1 MKRKKCGITRRMS
14 KLGAAAL
21 SLCMLATG
29 FTIGNSL
36 LDADGA
42 TENLLAFPGAVGGG
56 KYATGGRGGEVYHVT
71 NLNDS
76 GTGSFRDAVSQ
87 SNRIV
92 VFDVSG
98 TIELQSNV
106 VCQSNITIAGQ
117 TAPGGSGITLKNYKL
132 GLGGT
137 NVICRFIS
145 SRPGPYK
152 ATSSG
157 NDALGGAGGSNSI
170 LDHCSI
176 GWASDEQWG
185 LYSKNDN
192 YTVQYS
198 IIGPAN
204 SWGGH
209 AKGVHGFGIMLGR
222 SNATYDHNLVIHCV
236 SRNFRGKV
244 TDQNAVDFTN
254 NVIYDWGYQTTYGTI
269 GHVNYVNNTLKAGN
283 STTGA
288 YHYAQ
293 VSNSENF
300 MLYLTGNRILNQD
313 DSVRNAEDANWSAIS
328 FKSGKD
334 EASTRSDTH
343 FAITVNGEDVSTA
356 MTAES
361 AADSYENVI
370 TYAGNGISS
379 ELRAA
384 IDRQCAEETKN
395 GTGSCSGTAAYDS
408 SVTDLDKY
416 SIACGV
422 TYEYPDAVLTKTIT
436 DADNDGMDD
445 TWELLRGLDPN
456 DPSDVNGDYCGG
468 GYTNIEYY
476 INDLTVDAFPEGVVT
491 LSPEIASIDPI
502 SAFSTIQAEDY
513 ASQSGV
519 RTEESDNGV
528 VNVGYI
534 ENGDY
539 IMFRNVDFE
548 DGGKCFTA
556 NVASTTAGAAI
567 EVYVGSTDGT
577 PVATLTVPNTGGW
590 QDYTMVSCNMTTV
603 SGTKNIYLK
612 FVGGDGY
619 LCNIDSFVFGRD
631 AIPMNGKLISN
642 LYVLDDTY
650 CSAYS
655 IGQNL
660 ADGALIFGD
669 REVTFVNLPTE
680 LVGAE
685 YITTAC
691 DAKSLTADLL
701 SLTAAADIT
710 LYVAQDARVTTTPA
724 WLSSWEKTA
733 LTFQSSSDVSFIVY
747 QTKLSAGEQITLG
760 QNGQASGCINYSV
773 MAVADTAQTTTEP
786 VGTAKKG
793 DVNCDGEVKV
803 GDVILL
809 NRFLAED
816 DAATIS
822 VQGLLNADMN
832 DSGAPDSDDAA
843 RILRILAGFA
853 SA

>member
-1 MKRKKCGITRRMS
+1 MKHNKCRRI
-14 KLGAAAL
+14 GALAL
-21 SLCMLATG
+21 SLCMLAAGMVTG
-29 FTIGNSL
+29 GSL
-36 LDADGA
+36 PTADGA
-42 TENLLAFPGAVGGG
+42 AGDLLAFPGAVGGG

-76 GTGSFRDAVSQ
+76 GAGSFRDAVSK
-87 SNRIV
+87 SGRIV

-98 TIELQSNV
+98 TIELESNV

-137 NVICRFIS
+137 NVICRFLS

-192 YTVQYS
+192 YTLQYS
-198 IIGPAN
+198 VIGPAN

-222 SNATYDHNLVIHCV
+222 SNVTYDHNLIIHCV

-244 TDQNAVDFTN
+244 PDQNAADFTN

-293 VSNSENF
+293 VSNNENF
-300 MLYLTGNRILNQD
+300 MLYLTGNRILNKD
-313 DSVRNAEDANWSAIS
+313 NSVRNAENANWSALD
-328 FKSGKD
+328 FKDGKS
-334 EASTRSDTH
+334 ESNTRSDTH
-343 FAITVNGEDVSTA
+343 FPITTNGEDVSTA
-356 MTAES
+356 LTAES
-361 AADSYENVI
+361 AADSYEHVI
-370 TYAGNGISS
+370 AYAGNGISS
-379 ELRAA
+379 DLRTA

-416 SIACGV
+416 SIQCGV
-422 TYEYPDAVLTKTIT
+422 TYEYPASVLQKTIT

-445 TWELLRGLDPN
+445 TWELLRGLNPADA
-456 DPSDVNGDYCGG
+456 SDTNGDYCGQ

-476 INDLTVDAFPEGVVT
+476 INDLTVDAFPAGVVT
-491 LSPEIASIDPI
+491 PSPEIAAIDPI
-502 SAFSTIQAEDY
+502 SAFETIQAEDF

-519 RTEESDNGV
+519 QTEESGNGG

-534 ENGDY
+534 ENGDH
-539 IMFRNVDFE
+539 IMFRTVDFE
-548 DGGKCFTA
+548 DGGRSFTA
-556 NVASTTAGAAI
+556 NVASTVEGASI
-567 EVYVGSTDGT
+567 EVYIGSMSGT
-577 PVATLTVPNTGGW
+577 PVATLAVPNTGGW
-590 QDYTMVSCNMTTV
+590 QNYTEVTCNMATV
-603 SGTKNIYLK
+603 SGTQNIYLK
-612 FVGGDGY
+612 FVGGESY
-619 LCNIDSFVFGRD
+619 LCNIDSFVFGKD
-631 AIPMNGKLISN
+631 AIPMQGNLITDM
-642 LYVLDDTY
+642 YVLDETY
-650 CSAYS
+650 FSAYS
-655 IGQNL
+655 IAQNL
-660 ADGALIFGD
+660 ADGAKIFGD
-669 REVTFVNLPTE
+669 RDFTFVGVPAE
-680 LVGAE
+680 LMGAE
-685 YITTAC
+685 YIITSC
-691 DAKSLTADLL
+691 DAKNLTTDLL
-701 SLTAAADIT
+701 TFTAGADIT
-710 LYVAQDARVTTTPA
+710 LYAAQDTRVTAVPA
-724 WLSSWEKTA
+724 WLAGWEKTN
-733 LTFQSSSDVSFIVY
+733 LTVGSSNDVTFTLYKIN
-747 QTKLSAGEQITLG
+747 LAAGEQITLG
-760 QNGQASGCINYSV
+760 ANGQASGCINYSV
-773 MAVADTAQTTTEP
+773 MAVANAAQTTTTTTEP
-786 VGTAKKG
+786 IGTLLKG

-816 DAATIS
+816 IAAVVS
-822 VQGLLNADMN
+822 EQGLANADMN
-832 DSGAPDSDDAA
+832 DSGAPEGEDAVG
-843 RILRILAGFA
+843 ILKILAGLA
-853 SA
+853 

>member
-1 MKRKKCGITRRMS
+1 MKQNKRNIAHRCTRKIGAIT
-14 KLGAAAL
+14 L
-21 SLCMLATG
+21 SLCMLAAG
-29 FTIGNSL
+29 FTTGGSL
-36 LDADGA
+36 PAADGA
-42 TENLLAFPGAVGGG
+42 AGDLLAFPGAVGGG

-76 GTGSFRDAVSQ
+76 GAGSFRDAVSK

-98 TIELQSNV
+98 TIELASNV

-137 NVICRFIS
+137 NVICRFLS
-145 SRPGPYK
+145 SRPGPYQ

-157 NDALGGAGGSNSI
+157 NDALGGANGSNSI

-185 LYSKNDN
+185 LYSQNDN
-192 YTVQYS
+192 YTLQYS
-198 IIGPAN
+198 VIGPAN

-222 SNATYDHNLVIHCV
+222 SNVTYDHNLVIHCV

-244 TDQNAVDFTN
+244 PDQNAADFTN

-288 YHYAQ
+288 YHYAE

-300 MLYLTGNRILNQD
+300 KLFLTGNRILNKD
-313 DSVRNAEDANWSAIS
+313 NSVRNAENANWSAIS
-328 FKSGKD
+328 YKSGKD
-334 EASTRSDTH
+334 EASTRSDVP
-343 FAITVNGEDVSTA
+343 FAITTNGEDVSTA

-361 AADSYENVI
+361 AADSYNHVI
-370 TYAGNGISS
+370 AYAGNGISS
-379 ELRAA
+379 DLRTA

-408 SVTDLDKY
+408 SVSELDKY
-416 SIACGV
+416 HITCGV
-422 TYEYPDAVLTKTIT
+422 TYEYPAPVLTKTIT

-445 TWELLRGLDPN
+445 AWELLRGLNPN
-456 DPSDVNGDYCGG
+456 DASDTNGDYCGG

-476 INDLTVDAFPEGVVT
+476 INDLTVDAFPAGVVT
-491 LSPEIASIDPI
+491 PSPEIAATEPI
-502 SAFSTIQAEDY
+502 SAFTTIEAEDF

-519 RTEESDNGV
+519 QIEDNGNGT

-548 DGGKCFTA
+548 DGGKCFSA
-556 NVASTTAGAAI
+556 NVASTAAGASVA
-567 EVYVGSTDGT
+567 VYVGSLNST
-577 PVATLTVPNTGGW
+577 PVATLTVPDTGGW
-590 QDYTMVSCNMTTV
+590 QNFTKVSCNMATV

-642 LYVLDDTY
+642 LFVLDETY
-650 CSAYS
+650 FSAYS

-660 ADGALIFGD
+660 ADGAMIFGD
-669 REVTFVNLPTE
+669 RTFTFVNLPQE

-685 YITTAC
+685 YIMTAC
-691 DAKSLTADLL
+691 DAKNLTTDLL
-701 SLTAAADIT
+701 TLTAAADMT
-710 LYVAQDARVTTTPA
+710 LYVAQDGRVTTAPA
-724 WLSSWEKTA
+724 WLSTWEKTD
-733 LTFQSSSDVSFIVY
+733 LTFQSSNDVSFTVY
-747 QTKLSAGEQITLG
+747 QTKLSAGENITLG
-760 QNGQASGCINYSV
+760 QNGQAAGCINYSV

-786 VGTAKKG
+786 IGALLKG
-793 DVNCDGEVKV
+793 DVNCDGDVKI

-809 NRFLAED
+809 NRFLSED
-816 DAATIS
+816 TAVMIS
-822 VQGLLNADMN
+822 KQGLANADMN
-832 DSGAPDSDDAA
+832 DSGAPESDDAV
-843 RILRILAGFA
+843 RILSILAGL
-853 SA
+853 S